1 MKIQVLEQRVES
13 SDRAAAKVVLSLYKE
28 VLGSVPLVSHR
39 LIQLKLTD
47 DPLTSQSPAQ
57 LVDFPKKMPPPRTTL
72 GTFRVNQQM
81 KARYLA

>member
-1 MKIQVLEQRVES
+1 MES

-57 LVDFPKKMPPPRTTL
+57 LVDFPKKCHLR
-72 GTFRVNQQM
+72 
-81 KARYLA
+81 ARRSAHFVLTSK